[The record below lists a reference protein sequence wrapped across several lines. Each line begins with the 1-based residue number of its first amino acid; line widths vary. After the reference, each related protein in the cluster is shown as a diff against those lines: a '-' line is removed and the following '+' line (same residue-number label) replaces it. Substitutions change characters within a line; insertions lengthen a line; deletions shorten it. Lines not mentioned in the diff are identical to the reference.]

1 MASSKKVP
9 HESEFRAL
17 LRRSERK
24 ADISFGKVVRSTLE
38 ALPPVPGVLRGSK
51 LMARSGPARGGVG
64 NIGAQLQ
71 P

>member
-1 MASSKKVP
+1 MASRKKVP

-38 ALPPVPGVLRGSK
+38 ALPPVPGVMRDSI
-51 LMARSGPARGGVG
+51 LMTRSGPAYGGAKYL
-64 NIGAQLQ
+64 GAQLQ